1 MTRLDIISDFVCPW
15 CYLGKANLETAI
27 AARGGHPF
35 AIRWRAYQLD
45 PAIPPGG
52 LERRGYLEA
61 KLGGAER
68 VAATHERLAG
78 MGKAAGID
86 FRFERITR
94 APNTLDAHR
103 LTRWA
108 ATEDRQT
115 LVATE
120 LFRRYFEEGEDISD
134 PAVLAAAA
142 TAAGLDPAPVARL
155 LAGDADRAEVEAEIA
170 EASGMGVTGVP
181 TFILG
186 ARYAISG
193 AQPPETWT
201 KLMDEI
207 DAATPRAGTALGA

>member
-27 AARGGHPF
+27 AARAGHPF
-35 AIRWRAYQLD
+35 AIRWRAFQLD
-45 PAIPPGG
+45 PAIPPEG

-68 VAATHERLAG
+68 VAAAHARLTE
-78 MGKAAGID
+78 MGKAAGLE

-120 LFRRYFEEGEDISD
+120 LFRRYFAEGEDISD
-134 PAVLAAAA
+134 PAVLTAAAA
-142 TAAGLDPAPVARL
+142 AAGLEPAPVARL

-170 EASGMGVTGVP
+170 EAGRMGVTGVP
-181 TFILG
+181 TFIVG
-186 ARYAISG
+186 ARYAVSG
-193 AQPPETWT
+193 AQPPETWA

-207 DAATPRAGTALGA
+207 DAATA